1 MIAGK
6 QSIKF
11 DNNVYIKAGATV
23 AGTKEKK
30 GPLGCCFDVVS
41 QDDLF
46 GGESWEEAESRI
58 QSLAFEKLLE
68 KTGMMPEDIRYIYAG
83 DLLGQLIATSFGL
96 KTYDVP
102 LFGLYGACSTMGESL
117 SLAAMCVN
125 AGFADNVA
133 AIASSHFASAE
144 KQFRFPLLYG
154 NQRPMSST
162 WTVTGAGA
170 YLVSNSPVITK
181 CDGDVCRIVDNGYAN
196 VIISGITTGKI
207 VDYGV
212 KDSMNM
218 GACMAPAAADL
229 IEANYKDFEVTKGY
243 YDMIITG
250 DLGYTGKEIL
260 LMR

>member
-83 DLLGQLIATSFGL
+83 DLLGQFMVRVQLWASHYRL
-96 KTYDVP
+96 R
-102 LFGLYGACSTMGESL
+102 L
-117 SLAAMCVN
+117 CV
-125 AGFADNVA
+125 
-133 AIASSHFASAE
+133 
-144 KQFRFPLLYG
+144 L
-154 NQRPMSST
+154 M
-162 WTVTGAGA
+162 
-170 YLVSNSPVITK
+170 LVSQIMW
-181 CDGDVCRIVDNGYAN
+181 R
-196 VIISGITTGKI
+196 
-207 VDYGV
+207 
-212 KDSMNM
+212 
-218 GACMAPAAADL
+218 
-229 IEANYKDFEVTKGY
+229 
-243 YDMIITG
+243 
-250 DLGYTGKEIL
+250 
-260 LMR
+260 R

>member
-83 DLLGQLIATSFGL
+83 DLLGQLIATSF
-96 KTYDVP
+96 
-102 LFGLYGACSTMGESL
+102 
-117 SLAAMCVN
+117 
-125 AGFADNVA
+125 
-133 AIASSHFASAE
+133 
-144 KQFRFPLLYG
+144 
-154 NQRPMSST
+154 
-162 WTVTGAGA
+162 
-170 YLVSNSPVITK
+170 
-181 CDGDVCRIVDNGYAN
+181 
-196 VIISGITTGKI
+196 
-207 VDYGV
+207 
-212 KDSMNM
+212 
-218 GACMAPAAADL
+218 
-229 IEANYKDFEVTKGY
+229 
-243 YDMIITG
+243 
-250 DLGYTGKEIL
+250 EI
-260 LMR
+260 

>member
-154 NQRPMSST
+154 NQRPMS
-162 WTVTGAGA
+162 
-170 YLVSNSPVITK
+170 
-181 CDGDVCRIVDNGYAN
+181 
-196 VIISGITTGKI
+196 
-207 VDYGV
+207 
-212 KDSMNM
+212 
-218 GACMAPAAADL
+218 
-229 IEANYKDFEVTKGY
+229 
-243 YDMIITG
+243 
-250 DLGYTGKEIL
+250 
-260 LMR
+260 

>member
-68 KTGMMPEDIRYIYAG
+68 KTGMMSEDIRYIYAG

-162 WTVTGAGA
+162 WTVTGAGMTKSVKQKVTIDSFEYGA
-170 YLVSNSPVITK
+170 VFDGKLSTKVVPGGTVLV
-181 CDGDVCRIVDNGYAN
+181 D
-196 VIISGITTGKI
+196 TTFKI
-207 VDYGV
+207 HG
-212 KDSMNM
+212 
-218 GACMAPAAADL
+218 
-229 IEANYKDFEVTKGY
+229 
-243 YDMIITG
+243 
-250 DLGYTGKEIL
+250 
-260 LMR
+260 